1 MYQPQQRDITGP
13 WTQTWSSSL
22 DVPVEGYFSSF
33 LNQQLDTAMELAMVP
48 PAFYPSPDASPLP
61 CTNVTIHPC
70 DADQVMVAPLYMEP
84 SMPTLLKPARFE
96 YVDQFIAQHEAVC
109 DQATSIQSWYD
120 MLRES
125 TPSLGIQTPEQS
137 PEPSSSPIISKK
149 KRSSCS
155 KQNHTSTKK
164 VGRTKK
170 LKEKKVVPTTYNCQ
184 HPGCGKTFS
193 RPYNL
198 TSHMRTH
205 TSERPFACSHCDRK
219 FARQHDRNR
228 HEKLHLG
235 IKPFV
240 CQNCDK
246 SFARHDA
253 LNRHLK
259 VENGCG
265 SILGINHHIA

>member
-1 MYQPQQRDITGP
+1 M
-13 WTQTWSSSL
+13 
-22 DVPVEGYFSSF
+22 
-33 LNQQLDTAMELAMVP
+33 
-48 PAFYPSPDASPLP
+48 
-61 CTNVTIHPC
+61 
-70 DADQVMVAPLYMEP
+70 MVAPLYVEP

-109 DQATSIQSWYD
+109 DQAAAGTTQHWFQ
-120 MLRES
+120 MPRES
-125 TPSLGIQTPEQS
+125 SPVSLGIQTPEPS
-137 PEPSSSPIISKK
+137 PEPASSPVAMKKRKHSYSSNSTAKKSGRSKK
-149 KRSSCS
+149 
-155 KQNHTSTKK
+155 T
-164 VGRTKK
+164 
-170 LKEKKVVPTTYNCQ
+170 KEKKVIPTAYNCQ

-265 SILGINHHIA
+265 SILGANSHIA